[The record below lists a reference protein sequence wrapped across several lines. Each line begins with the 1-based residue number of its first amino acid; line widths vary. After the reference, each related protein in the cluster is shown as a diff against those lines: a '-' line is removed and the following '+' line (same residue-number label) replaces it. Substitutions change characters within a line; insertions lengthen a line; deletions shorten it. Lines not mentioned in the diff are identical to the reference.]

1 MAHVLNAGINIVQT
15 KMKTALVFL
24 VVTVSLTTLKR
35 KEVKRMEINM
45 TAVIM
50 TAIICVTL
58 VMLAWVGRKRPK
70 N

>member
-1 MAHVLNAGINIVQT
+1 
-15 KMKTALVFL
+15 
-24 VVTVSLTTLKR
+24 
-35 KEVKRMEINM
+35 MEINM